1 MTVVSP
7 RTAVAQPGP
16 VSDHACQTF
25 PAVLLAISVFVFT
38 AWLIMRGYQPWA
50 IPSADAAAVSL
61 SQGLTGLPRAFV
73 GALRWAGKNL

>member
-1 MTVVSP
+1 M
-7 RTAVAQPGP
+7 
-16 VSDHACQTF
+16 
-25 PAVLLAISVFVFT
+25 LLAISVFVFT